1 MSYSLTIDNRTE
13 HAETM
18 IDAIDLFFEMAH
30 EADGS
35 PLGDEPLPG
44 AVYPTVI
51 KTNPDTGEWGVVIID
66 DLIFLCD
73 EFWYGQEEELELY
86 PRLEQA
92 EVQIELIETP
102 IPF

>member
-1 MSYSLTIDNRTE
+1 MSYTLTIDNRTE

-18 IDAIDLFFEMAH
+18 IDAIDLYFEMAH

-35 PLGDEPLPG
+35 PLGDAPLPG

-51 KTNPDTGEWGVVIID
+51 KTNPDTGEWDVVIID
-66 DLIFLCD
+66 DLIFECD
-73 EFWYGQEEELELY
+73 EFWHGREPELELY

-92 EVQIELIETP
+92 EAQIERIEAP